1 MFPRGS
7 QETFNK
13 DYDPQTHSRVIP
25 RSGEIALTYAAA
37 PGRHVSFFPP
47 FPAANQG
54 LPNIFGGKNFADIV
68 DGSFL
73 ATQNR
78 RSLVR
83 KIFNCE
89 FVAALSRPQF
99 ATAQIGA
106 HLLFGPF

>member
-13 DYDPQTHSRVIP
+13 DYDLQTHSRVIP
-25 RSGEIALTYAAA
+25 KSGEIALAYAAA

-68 DGSFL
+68 DGSFWPL
-73 ATQNR
+73 KIGGPWSEKILIVNLWLHYQDLN
-78 RSLVR
+78 LPLR
-83 KIFNCE
+83 KLGLTYF
-89 FVAALSRPQF
+89 FALF
-99 ATAQIGA
+99 
-106 HLLFGPF
+106 